1 MSAKP
6 ESVAEEML
14 NVVIDDVPYQ
24 ARKGAMII
32 EVTDA
37 NDISVPRFCYHKK
50 LPIAANCRMCMVQVE
65 QGGRMAPKPL
75 PACATPVA
83 DGMKVWTRSE
93 YARNAQRAVM
103 EFLLIN
109 HPLDCP
115 ICDQGGECELQ
126 DVALEYG
133 RGVSRFSEKKRVVPE
148 KNFGPLIAS
157 DMTRCIHCT
166 RCVRFLQHIAGFKEM
181 GGMGRGED
189 VEIGTYI
196 QHNIESELSGNIID
210 VCPVGALTSRP
221 FRFKARAWE
230 MNQTASV
237 AAHDCI
243 GSNLYLHTRNGTLLR
258 AVPREN
264 EAINEV
270 WLSDRDRFAVDG
282 VNSPERL
289 ALPMVKRAD
298 GWRETDWEEALQ
310 VVAQGL
316 RERVREQGESQL
328 GILVSPNATLEEMSL
343 VGRLADGLGVSN
355 IDHRLRQGDFRG
367 QQEQPLFPYL
377 GQSLEAVAQLDAA
390 LLVGANPRKE
400 QPILGHRLR
409 QAAAGGAQVMF
420 INAVDFEYNFPIAHK
435 SIVAPERLVQSLAGV
450 AAALLQRDKSRAPE
464 HLRGIIEQTL
474 PNASEQAIAETL
486 SEARQGSVL
495 LGVGASLHAQFSTLR
510 ALAALV
516 AQLSGATLGFLADGA
531 NSAGA
536 CLAGVLP
543 HRCAGGAP
551 REQAGLDAAAMLRE
565 PRKHYLLLG
574 VEPEFD
580 CADGAAALAAMQQAE
595 FVVALTPFVTERM
608 RDYADVLLPV
618 NTYAETS
625 GTFVNVEGIWQSFSA
640 AARAPGGSRPGWKVL
655 RVLGNLL
662 ELPGFDEISSEQV
675 RDRLRESLGEVA
687 VNNFQC
693 APQAWEDEPPAGDG
707 LTRIG
712 YLPMYAVDGIV
723 RRATAL
729 QQTPDASVDALCIHS
744 ADAARLGLAAGDTAD
759 VSGPGGR
766 ARLRVEISDAVA
778 EGAALVSLA
787 IEATLTLGGPG
798 ARLRI
803 AKG

>member
-6 ESVAEEML
+6 ESVAEDML

-83 DGMKVWTRSE
+83 DGMKIWTRSD
-93 YARNAQRAVM
+93 YARKAQRAVM

-282 VNSPERL
+282 INSADRL
-289 ALPMVKRAD
+289 AVPMVKKAD

-310 VVAQGL
+310 IAAQGL
-316 RERVREQGESQL
+316 RERVEQQGPSQL

-343 VGRLADGLGVSN
+343 VGQLADGLGVN
-355 IDHRLRQGDFRG
+355 NLDHRLRQSDFRG

-377 GQSLEAVAQLDAA
+377 GHSLEAFAQLDAV

-400 QPILGHRLR
+400 QPLLGHRLR
-409 QAAAGGAQVMF
+409 QAAVAGARVMF

-435 SIVAPERLVQSLAGV
+435 SIVAPERMVQALAGV
-450 AAALLQRDKSRAPE
+450 AAALLQRAKSRAPQ
-464 HLRGIIEQTL
+464 HLQAIIEQTL
-474 PNASEQAIAETL
+474 PNASEQAMAESL
-486 SEARQGSVL
+486 SEGSRSGIL
-495 LGVGASLHAQFSTLR
+495 LGLGASLHRQFSTLR

-516 AQLSGATLGFLADGA
+516 AELSGATLGFVTDGA

-543 HRCAGGAP
+543 HRRAGGAP
-551 REQAGLDAAAMLRE
+551 REQAGLDAAGMLNE
-565 PRKHYLLLG
+565 ARKNYVLLG

-580 CADGAAALAAMQQAE
+580 CADGAAALAALEQAE

-608 RDYADVLLPV
+608 REYADVLLPV

-625 GTFVNVEGIWQSFSA
+625 GTFVNVEGVWQSFSA

-662 ELPGFDEISSEQV
+662 ELQGFDEVSSEQV
-675 RDRLRESLGEVA
+675 RDRLQEQLGEIA
-687 VNNFQC
+687 VNNLQC
-693 APQAWEDEPPAGDG
+693 AARVWEDEAPAGEG
-707 LTRIG
+707 LTRVA
-712 YLPMYAVDGIV
+712 YLPIYAVDGIV
-723 RRATAL
+723 RRAAAL
-729 QQTPDASVDALCIHS
+729 QKTPDAAVDALCIHS
-744 ADAARLGLAAGDTAD
+744 ADAARLGLAAGDLAA
-759 VSGPGGR
+759 VSANG
-766 ARLRVEISDAVA
+766 AQAKLRVEISEAIA

-787 IEATLTLGGPG
+787 REATLALGAPG
-798 ARLRI
+798 GRI
-803 AKG
+803 RIVKG